1 MPHFT
6 DITRSSQTF
15 SLNTLQFTRNDH
27 KRERKCRIN
36 KREFKNLRKT
46 ECTTNRIENTKKFR
60 RKTITTYKICTAT
73 QGSQQLIYRG
83 EIQNV
88 IKNKLTEKERPN
100 ALMKLT
106 TNDYVCDAQK
116 LTWKK
121 K

>member
-1 MPHFT
+1 MRT
-6 DITRSSQTF
+6 KKLKKTRMT
-15 SLNTLQFTRNDH
+15 
-27 KRERKCRIN
+27 KK
-36 KREFKNLRKT
+36 
-46 ECTTNRIENTKKFR
+46 RIENKQKFR

-73 QGSQQLIYRG
+73 QGSQQLIYKG

-116 LTWKK
+116 LTCRKK
-121 K
+121 